1 MADSTTLIRDA
12 VDNFDKLDLL
22 IRKIDK
28 FVQIGFL
35 SEAQSKIVLGIYVS
49 QRVIDEVT
57 SFLGFTDLKN
67 VALREC
73 IKALQ
78 FIFVPLKL
86 ETLLSLVLNYR
97 INIKYETFRSFASRV
112 TRHLTLC
119 ARVHPISERKT
130 FLEGHRRSIFK
141 QNLPSNLLDKIERK
155 EKLFTEYSSVEILE
169 ITVSYLEHNDFEDD

>member
-12 VDNFDKLDLL
+12 VDNFEKLDLL
-22 IRKIDK
+22 IRKIGK

-67 VALREC
+67 VAFREC
-73 IKALQ
+73 IQALP

-86 ETLLSLVLNYR
+86 ESLL
-97 INIKYETFRSFASRV
+97 
-112 TRHLTLC
+112 
-119 ARVHPISERKT
+119 
-130 FLEGHRRSIFK
+130 
-141 QNLPSNLLDKIERK
+141 
-155 EKLFTEYSSVEILE
+155 
-169 ITVSYLEHNDFEDD
+169 